1 MNSKI
6 YLDIIHK
13 ACALLGV
20 EMGVSRASTATRAE
34 KLSRTFIESAME
46 EAYLACPWPFSIA
59 QFRDYTPDNPLAFE
73 KVKLRDVRIP
83 EPDQRPVNDCMSV
96 LMIAPSQSREWYTD
110 AYQRLWVKGG
120 KIETCFYQSSVML
133 YEIMGKKRSDG
144 GRTSTGGRASY
155 CVIDDFDAD
164 KNEEL
169 VPDLYATLAS
179 LSLASNVAYSLQ
191 SDAAFADGLRLQYMK
206 KLEECKRQVRLEGFI
221 QNAYRAT
228 GVEPRL

>member
-1 MNSKI
+1 MSSKV
-6 YLDIIHK
+6 YLDTIHK

-59 QFRDYTPDNPLAFE
+59 HFRDYTPNKQNEFE
-73 KVKLRDVRIP
+73 KVKLRDKLIP
-83 EPDQRPVNDCMSV
+83 EDDQIPINDCMGV
-96 LMIAPSQSREWYTD
+96 LVMAPSQNREWYMD
-110 AYQRLWVKGG
+110 ASQHLWIKGG
-120 KIETCFYQSSVML
+120 KVDACFYQSSVML
-133 YEIMGKKRSDG
+133 HEIMGKKRSAS
-144 GRTSTGGRASY
+144 RTSY
-155 CVIDDFDAD
+155 HVIDDFDTD

-169 VPDLYATLAS
+169 IPDLYATLAS
-179 LSLASNVAYSLQ
+179 LSLAANVAYSLQ

-221 QNAYRAT
+221 QNAYRAM
-228 GVEPRL
+228 

>member
-1 MNSKI
+1 MSSRI
-6 YLDIIHK
+6 YPDIIHK

-20 EMGVSRASTATRAE
+20 ETGVSRASTATRAE

-73 KVKLRDVRIP
+73 RVKLRDMRIP
-83 EPDQRPVNDCMSV
+83 EQDQHPINDCMSV

-120 KIETCFYQSSVML
+120 KIEACFYQSSVML
-133 YEIMGKKRSDG
+133 YEIMGKKRSASS
-144 GRTSTGGRASY
+144 TSYSI
-155 CVIDDFDAD
+155 IDDFDAD

-221 QNAYRAT
+221 RNAYRAM
-228 GVEPRL
+228 